1 MENKALKYYFFIL
14 FSLIPISILIGPAMS
29 LSNIIL
35 IDLSF
40 LIFALLSKKNI
51 FILNHTTKMLFL
63 LYFYL
68 IFNSIISQ
76 DFLTSAPRNFGFIR
90 FIILFFAFNYFFKD
104 NKYFNNIFYLWTLIL
119 LIVAFDI
126 FIERFTGTNIL
137 GYGAEYVDGVLQSGG
152 NRVVSF
158 FKDEPIV
165 GGYVNAFYLMIV
177 GFLFECNK
185 NTSNNHKKI
194 FLLISVFFLISI
206 LLTGERSNA
215 IKALMGFIVFYYLN
229 DNFTLKNKLLF
240 IISFVIIITFSIS
253 KSEFLKLRYGHQLL
267 HPILNQL
274 KSNDK
279 KIDKSKVSGSEYINH
294 YSSAIEVFKNYPI
307 FGVGT
312 KNYRVETCN
321 NQSNI
326 KYACSNHPHQILF
339 EFLAEHGLIGSI
351 ISIFILFNLI
361 FTKFGTIL
369 RSKNFIQIGC
379 LVYLFFL
386 FTPLLPSGAFFA
398 DYNLNLFWI
407 NLALMYSVGKKTNI
421 YLFNQLKVK

>member
-177 GFLFECNK
+177 GFLFEYNK

-267 HPILNQL
+267 YPILNQL

-326 KYACSNHPHQILF
+326 KYACSNHPHQI
-339 EFLAEHGLIGSI
+339 
-351 ISIFILFNLI
+351 
-361 FTKFGTIL
+361 
-369 RSKNFIQIGC
+369 
-379 LVYLFFL
+379 FFC
-386 FTPLLPSGAFFA
+386 
-398 DYNLNLFWI
+398 
-407 NLALMYSVGKKTNI
+407 
-421 YLFNQLKVK
+421 